1 RHLEIY
7 FAVASGGWVTH
18 TVNPRLSV
26 DHLRYI
32 LNDAADE
39 VLFFDQTFL
48 PLVAQLLPQLPTVK
62 HVVLMESRSEAAL
75 SQLPSLLFYDD
86 LLQQGM
92 ADYRW
97 PQLNELTPASLCYT
111 SGTTGRP
118 KGVLNTHRSLVLH
131 ALSGN
136 QPDAA
141 GISAKDSLLPVVPMF
156 HVNAWGTPFIA
167 AMVGARL
174 VLPGPHLDG
183 DSLLQLLAAEKVTVG
198 FGVPVIW
205 AGLLAAMRRTEVRL
219 PEFKRAL
226 VGGSALPPS
235 MAEAFQRDYGI
246 ALTHAWGM
254 TETSPIGTINT
265 PLSKHDA
272 LPAQEQQK
280 QCAGQGRPIFGIEL
294 QVVDVDGEPL
304 PRDGQ
309 SQGYLQVR
317 GHWVVEQY
325 YGQDASALT
334 AAGWFDTG
342 DIGTLDANGYL
353 VISDRAKDIIKSGG
367 EWISTVELENIAIAH
382 PGVRSAAAIAAR
394 HPRWDERPV
403 LLCVRAEGGEVEETD
418 LLSWFEKRVP
428 KWQIPDRVIFVDAL
442 PVSATGKVLKN
453 QLRQAY
459 GEILMSEGK

>member
-1 RHLEIY
+1 
-7 FAVASGGWVTH
+7 
-18 TVNPRLSV
+18 
-26 DHLRYI
+26 
-32 LNDAADE
+32 
-39 VLFFDQTFL
+39 
-48 PLVAQLLPQLPTVK
+48 
-62 HVVLMESRSEAAL
+62 
-75 SQLPSLLFYDD
+75 
-86 LLQQGM
+86 
-92 ADYRW
+92 
-97 PQLNELTPASLCYT
+97 
-111 SGTTGRP
+111 
-118 KGVLNTHRSLVLH
+118 
-131 ALSGN
+131 
-136 QPDAA
+136 
-141 GISAKDSLLPVVPMF
+141 
-156 HVNAWGTPFIA
+156 
-167 AMVGARL
+167 
-174 VLPGPHLDG
+174 
-183 DSLLQLLAAEKVTVG
+183 
-198 FGVPVIW
+198 
-205 AGLLAAMRRTEVRL
+205 
-219 PEFKRAL
+219 
-226 VGGSALPPS
+226 

-280 QCAGQGRPIFGIEL
+280 QRAGQGRPIFGIEL

-403 LLCVRAEGGEVEETD
+403 LLCVRAEGAKWRRPS

-428 KWQIPDRVIFVDAL
+428 KWQIPDRVIFVECA
-442 PVSATGKVLKN
+442 AG
-453 QLRQAY
+453 QRH
-459 GEILMSEGK
+459 G